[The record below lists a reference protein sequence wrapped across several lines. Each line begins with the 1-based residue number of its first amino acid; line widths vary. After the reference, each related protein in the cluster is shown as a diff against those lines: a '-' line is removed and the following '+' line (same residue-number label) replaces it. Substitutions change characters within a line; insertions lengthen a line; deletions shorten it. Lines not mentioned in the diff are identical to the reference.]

1 MSSYIRQILTE
12 APEEVTLPKES
23 VSAAPVSAGAPMSG
37 ADFAPAPPPT
47 QAGGMAPL
55 PTMHTNAAGPSTV
68 QKEVL
73 NKQLMLAI
81 TGELKSMISTY
92 EKKFE
97 SEDFTID
104 DAKIYIHNFLES
116 LAFHADKI
124 ANLIGEDM
132 PDDVPD
138 GALDELAPELEVPV
152 SEPELPVPPVSETGE
167 LDLPVDSGLGEA
179 PQDQST
185 ELTDPNPYEPSPFT
199 NPSEAI

>member
-1 MSSYIRQILTE
+1 MVSIRQLLLE
-12 APEEVTLPKES
+12 APEEVSLPKQP
-23 VSAAPVSAGAPMSG
+23 VSAAPATAGAPMSQD
-37 ADFAPAPPPT
+37 DFAPAPPPT
-47 QAGGMAPL
+47 AAPGMNPL
-55 PTMHTNAAGPSTV
+55 PTMHTGAAGPSTV

-132 PDDVPD
+132 PDDVAED
-138 GALDELAPELEVPV
+138 MPV
-152 SEPELPVPPVSETGE
+152 
-167 LDLPVDSGLGEA
+167 EA
-179 PQDQST
+179 PLEEPPMPDASIEEPAPVEVGSMDAGLEAPLGDVAPSP

>member
-1 MSSYIRQILTE
+1 MLSIRELLLE
-12 APEEVTLPKES
+12 APEEVSLPKQP
-23 VSAAPVSAGAPMSG
+23 VSAAPASAGAPMSQD
-37 ADFAPAPPPT
+37 DFAPAPPAAAAP
-47 QAGGMAPL
+47 GMNPL
-55 PTMHTNAAGPSTV
+55 PTMHTGAAGPSTV

-132 PDDVPD
+132 PDDVAEDMPV
-138 GALDELAPELEVPV
+138 EAPLEEPPMPEMPV
-152 SEPELPVPPVSETGE
+152 EEPAPVQTGE
-167 LDLPVDSGLGEA
+167 MGLEPSLDMGQPS
-179 PQDQST
+179 P